1 MYSVHIHVHVLHA
14 YYNMFF
20 TFVISFF
27 LFSFRTLFSG
37 AIVECPGILYSPLHY
52 ASEAGHVNIVQLL
65 MDNKANSLRKTQ
77 LGKSPYQLA
86 FENNHSD
93 VMYVLQRT
101 LPPPERPYQIEYSV
115 KLPSDQV
122 VASISF
128 IGDSDKL
135 ITGSWDGFVSKIVHF
150 MCIIIMLMFN
160 IKLLR
165 MISSKM
171 YLYMSFSYRLDYGV

>member
-1 MYSVHIHVHVLHA
+1 MP
-14 YYNMFF
+14 
-20 TFVISFF
+20 
-27 LFSFRTLFSG
+27 FSIISG
-37 AIVECPGILYSPLHY
+37 AIVECPGISYSPLHY

-65 MDNKANSLRKTQ
+65 IDNKANSLRKTH

-122 VASISF
+122 LASISF
-128 IGDSDKL
+128 LGDSDKI
-135 ITGSWDGFVSKIVHF
+135 ITGSWDGFVSQ
-150 MCIIIMLMFN
+150 
-160 IKLLR
+160 
-165 MISSKM
+165 
-171 YLYMSFSYRLDYGV
+171 